1 MGEELVLDNEQATS
15 EDTSVPY
22 EAKEVLKAYQFLKEE
37 KLGSDLEA
45 VFAAVVELMKIRWQ
59 R

>member
-15 EDTSVPY
+15 EDIRVPY
-22 EAKEVLKAYQFLKEE
+22 EAKEVLKAYQFLKEQN
-37 KLGSDLEA
+37 LGSDLEA
-45 VFAAVVELMKIRWQ
+45 ILAAVVELMKIRWQ